1 MKILQVHDNSTDHF
15 ILFVIRLN
23 YILTNFRK
31 KLDFCCTYEGST
43 EFLMVEA
50 KRLPLVTS
58 KTSVINSK
66 LRLLTVEP
74 RSECSITQC
83 DKNTICIAII
93 EEVGMSRV
101 T

>member
-15 ILFVIRLN
+15 ILVVIR
-23 YILTNFRK
+23 LTNFRK